1 MNSIRPLVTIS
12 ILTAVGI
19 FLYVKINEAPLRPM
33 SHVEAAKSGAVE
45 GAPPL
50 ELKAD
55 AGTEAPVA
63 TPSTS
68 ASLAP
73 QWPGTSGEKAGRSD
87 TKQPQMPAIPELPEL
102 TKGPAIAATESS
114 ASRTGGESMADALPD
129 PPNGAT
135 GNPRLE
141 LGPSADAAAA
151 KPASTTSSTAE
162 SEHDSAAESAM
173 AAMGLAPAAA
183 EGTARPSPGGTGS
196 TAADRYGLGAMSSSS
211 SAATTTDSINPAVGP
226 SPAAMPASLRSFAA
240 DWPTIQAALQK
251 GELARA
257 HQMLSPWHGD
267 SSLAPAEA
275 QQVDSLLSQL
285 AGTVIYSTEHRLEPP
300 YVVRPGETLETIAQQ
315 HGVPWQLL
323 AKING
328 VPSPEQVRP
337 GQQLKVVRGPFEAVI
352 NLRRNQLAL
361 RVDGRYAGKFAVV
374 APPDV
379 AVPPGDWI
387 VEDKPATPAPQAS
400 VYGAA
405 AGSAVSRS
413 LVLRSA
419 SASATN
425 PGMPLR
431 IVGETPNASRVGEAN
446 GLRAADGGA
455 GYMVKVS
462 PADVEELSDI
472 LSIGSRVVIQ
482 R

>member
-1 MNSIRPLVTIS
+1 M
-12 ILTAVGI
+12 
-19 FLYVKINEAPLRPM
+19 
-33 SHVEAAKSGAVE
+33 
-45 GAPPL
+45 
-50 ELKAD
+50 
-55 AGTEAPVA
+55 
-63 TPSTS
+63 S
-68 ASLAP
+68 ASGSTTP
-73 QWPGTSGEKAGRSD
+73 PESVN
-87 TKQPQMPAIPELPEL
+87 PA
-102 TKGPAIAATESS
+102 
-114 ASRTGGESMADALPD
+114 ASPL
-129 PPNGAT
+129 
-135 GNPRLE
+135 
-141 LGPSADAAAA
+141 PSA
-151 KPASTTSSTAE
+151 TTS
-162 SEHDSAAESAM
+162 
-173 AAMGLAPAAA
+173 
-183 EGTARPSPGGTGS
+183 
-196 TAADRYGLGAMSSSS
+196 
-211 SAATTTDSINPAVGP
+211 
-226 SPAAMPASLRSFAA
+226 SLRSFAA

-257 HQMLSPWHGD
+257 HQMLSPWQAD
-267 SSLAPAEA
+267 PSLAPAEA

-328 VPSPEQVRP
+328 VPAPDQVRP
-337 GQQLKVVRGPFEAVI
+337 GQQLKVVRGPFEGVI
-352 NLRRNQLAL
+352 DLRRNQLAL

-387 VEDKPATPAPQAS
+387 VEDKPATPAAQAS

-419 SASATN
+419 GATGAN
-425 PGMPLR
+425 RGLPLR
-431 IVGETPNASRVGEAN
+431 IIGESPGASRVGEAN
-446 GLRAADGGA
+446 GLRAAEGGA

-462 PADVEELSDI
+462 PADVEELADI